1 MPGVAPVPPSTGRRP
16 VVLTV
21 LAVLWSL
28 GLLAVAFLVP
38 IYGSATLV
46 GENGT
51 SAILVAGAPAVI
63 SVAVWFALWRR
74 CARGGRVSGYIA
86 WFGVAL
92 LSAFSVIALASVGL
106 FIAPVALLLG
116 WAASLT
122 PTGQDRLTPQ
132 P

>member
-1 MPGVAPVPPSTGRRP
+1 
-16 VVLTV
+16 V
-21 LAVLWSL
+21 LAVLWSV
-28 GLLAVAFLVP
+28 GLLAAAFIVP
-38 IYGSATLV
+38 IYGSTTLV
-46 GENGT
+46 GENGP

-63 SVAVWFALWRR
+63 SAAVWFALWRR

-86 WFGVAL
+86 WSCVAL
-92 LSAFSVIALASVGL
+92 LSAFCVIALASVGL

-116 WAASLT
+116 WAALLT

>member
-1 MPGVAPVPPSTGRRP
+1 MLLLIVAAFVVPV
-16 VVLTV
+16 
-21 LAVLWSL
+21 
-28 GLLAVAFLVP
+28 
-38 IYGSATLV
+38 YGSTTLV
-46 GENGT
+46 GENG
-51 SAILVAGAPAVI
+51 SRAILVAGAPAVI
-63 SVAVWFALWRR
+63 SVIVWLALWRR

-92 LSAFSVIALASVGL
+92 LLAFCVIALASVGL

-122 PTGQDRLTPQ
+122 PAGQDRLTPQ